1 MLTALFGNV
10 RDGRLRRLPYLG
22 YCLLL
27 LLLVLAIGVVFTLLL
42 GGSEGLVEAIS
53 GGDAEK
59 ANELLQQ
66 HLGSTAISLLVAAT
80 IVIGAAISFA
90 NINLQAKRLRDMG
103 LPGWLGVAV
112 IFALELVI
120 TALVGNQTASMFHL
134 VTFLAL
140 LLIPTATFARR
151 GAST

>member
-1 MLTALFGNV
+1 MLTALFGDV
-10 RDGRLRRLPYLG
+10 RDGRLQRLPYLG

-27 LLLVLAIGVVFTLLL
+27 LLLVFAIGVAFTVLL
-42 GGSEGLVEAIS
+42 GGSEGLSEAIT

-59 ANELLQQ
+59 AKELLLQ
-66 HLGSTAISLLVAAT
+66 HLSSTAISLLLVAT

-103 LPGWLGVAV
+103 LPGWLGVAA
-112 IFALELVI
+112 IFGLELVI
-120 TALVGNQTASMFHL
+120 TALVGNQTASIFHL

-140 LLIPTATFARR
+140 LLIPTATFAGRR
-151 GAST
+151 GPA